1 MCCAPPLRSQPAR
14 RVIQA
19 QARISATMKTRLMT
33 RRRTAASDMVE
44 LAAAVQ
50 AAKAVRRRDDVGNA
64 YAVFFVDHDHL
75 ALCDQV
81 AATADLHGLAGKAV
95 QLSDRTLAK
104 RSEER
109 RVGKESVSKFR
120 TRGSRSHINK
130 RTIYTYIDQ
139 TLRYK
144 QH

>member
-50 AAKAVRRRDDVGNA
+50 AAQAVRRRDDVGNA
-64 YAVFFVDHDHL
+64 YAVFFVDHDNF

-81 AATADLHGLAGKAV
+81 AVNEDIHGFAGKAV
-95 QLSDRTLAK
+95 QLYDRTERK
-104 RSEER
+104 SVVEGR
-109 RVGKESVSKFR
+109 RV
-120 TRGSRSHINK
+120 
-130 RTIYTYIDQ
+130 
-139 TLRYK
+139 
-144 QH
+144 